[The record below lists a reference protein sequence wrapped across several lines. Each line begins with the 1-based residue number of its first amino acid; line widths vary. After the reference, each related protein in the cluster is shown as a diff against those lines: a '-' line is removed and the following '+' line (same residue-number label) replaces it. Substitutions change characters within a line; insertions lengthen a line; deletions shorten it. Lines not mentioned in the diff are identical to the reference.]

1 MADETSM
8 LPWEVPDSGGPGLNS
23 KQFLGAR
30 CPSHSSMFDMKS
42 VQLSAVVKATSS
54 VLKGDKSLLIPD
66 ALQAGF
72 YLPLQDCHF
81 RTV

>member
-1 MADETSM
+1 MPARKRAVGTACDGQAPASHIETR
-8 LPWEVPDSGGPGLNS
+8 L
-23 KQFLGAR
+23 
-30 CPSHSSMFDMKS
+30 MFS
-42 VQLSAVVKATSS
+42 LCCAVVKATSS